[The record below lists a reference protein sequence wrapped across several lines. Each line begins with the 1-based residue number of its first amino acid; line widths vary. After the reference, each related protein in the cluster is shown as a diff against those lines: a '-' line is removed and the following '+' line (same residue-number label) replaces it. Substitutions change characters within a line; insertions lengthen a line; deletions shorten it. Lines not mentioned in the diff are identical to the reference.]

1 MVTVSIVV
9 LTVCTVV
16 PFTVVSVV
24 VSEIVTMGVGVIV
37 SKVCAVS
44 VIVFDG
50 QVVKSVVIEAVFM
63 IIVVSGCGIQMIEAM
78 LISLMVR

>member
-24 VSEIVTMGVGVIV
+24 VSEIVTMGVGVIM

-50 QVVKSVVIEAVFM
+50 QVV
-63 IIVVSGCGIQMIEAM
+63 
-78 LISLMVR
+78 